1 MGKKG
6 KWLSSL
12 KKVFSPDSQE
22 KKNQKS
28 KQQLLEK
35 QVHLGSNDSGAATLE
50 TVNLSPPPP
59 EEVKPIE
66 AESKQTYPVV
76 VATAAASPQAAVEVV
91 QRQLNR
97 DALFAGKSEEEVAAI
112 KIQTA
117 FRVYLACAAILTFYF
132 INKSV
137 CLIIFLRN
145 SI

>member
-1 MGKKG
+1 M
-6 KWLSSL
+6 
-12 KKVFSPDSQE
+12 
-22 KKNQKS
+22 
-28 KQQLLEK
+28 
-35 QVHLGSNDSGAATLE
+35 HLGSNDSGAATLE

-59 EEVKPIE
+59 PEEVKPIE
-66 AESKQTYPVV
+66 ADAKQSKQTYPVA
-76 VATAAASPQAAVEVV
+76 VATAAASPQAAIEVV

-97 DALFAGKSEEEVAAI
+97 DVLFAGKSEEEVAAI

-117 FRVYLACAAILTFYF
+117 FRVYLACAAIPTFYF